1 MVAAKPDCTG
11 QKFGRLTVLS
21 KGPVVRDPKGH
32 SRSLW
37 NLRCDCGNEIQLAR
51 CNFDRK
57 SNGQKSCGCLVRLGL
72 QVKRQPTDIKGQRF
86 GELVAESI
94 IPGIHIYDRP
104 VWLLRCDC
112 GSTRRMTLKYINWLL
127 THGYRVNCGAD
138 IHQPCVHYPPTP
150 SPYPADAA
158 AIAQKYLRLA
168 KWHGPLNDSE
178 IEDRCMD
185 RLLRAAWIITYRRI
199 SGESISAIHEE
210 RLIKKHIRFAR
221 LSVTVDRL
229 KRKYGRYNK
238 RNITMG
244 SDVANS
250 TRSSDS
256 VAQAETPKSKKLP
269 KFRRC

>member
-37 NLRCDCGNEIQLAR
+37 NLRCDCGNEIQLVR
-51 CNFDRK
+51 CNFD
-57 SNGQKSCGCLVRLGL
+57 
-72 QVKRQPTDIKGQRF
+72 
-86 GELVAESI
+86 
-94 IPGIHIYDRP
+94 
-104 VWLLRCDC
+104 
-112 GSTRRMTLKYINWLL
+112 
-127 THGYRVNCGAD
+127 NCGAD

-178 IEDRCMD
+178 IEDRRMD

-238 RNITMG
+238 RNITTG
-244 SDVANS
+244 IDVATISRSPSS
-250 TRSSDS
+250 TSLTTPSKSLCPSTGCQSRTIPLSPPPRWYDRRLPRISSWFPLSRIAGAFDIS
-256 VAQAETPKSKKLP
+256 GTPI
-269 KFRRC
+269 R